1 MVSLF
6 SILIVSIEW
15 YTATLNP
22 VLPEKSC
29 QSHRSYL
36 MPFQGYQVPQSSGNW
51 TLTSLCSEKDFPLNE
66 IAMTMRNSNGGIIDP
81 MRQVVITSL
90 TEENWAIYHVMY
102 LKVGD
107 EDYVRQGARIVV
119 DATIYPSGY
128 RYELVDQFGIISSGV
143 LG

>member
-1 MVSLF
+1 
-6 SILIVSIEW
+6 
-15 YTATLNP
+15 
-22 VLPEKSC
+22 
-29 QSHRSYL
+29 
-36 MPFQGYQVPQSSGNW
+36 
-51 TLTSLCSEKDFPLNE
+51 
-66 IAMTMRNSNGGIIDP
+66 MTMRNSNGGIIDP